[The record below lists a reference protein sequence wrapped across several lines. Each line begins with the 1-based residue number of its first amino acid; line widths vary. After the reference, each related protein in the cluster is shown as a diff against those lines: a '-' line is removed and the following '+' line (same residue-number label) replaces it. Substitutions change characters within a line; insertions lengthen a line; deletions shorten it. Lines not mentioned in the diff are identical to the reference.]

1 MIYWEEGRNDNVQSA
16 TIKIM
21 FWLDNENIL
30 SSLSVEINNNKPASS
45 VGGY

>member
-21 FWLDNENIL
+21 FWLDNENIF
-30 SSLSVEINNNKPASS
+30 SSLAVEINNKPVLS

>member
-21 FWLDNENIL
+21 FWLDNENIF
-30 SSLSVEINNNKPASS
+30 SSLTVEINNKPVLS